1 LEERGKLANPR
12 GFKPKLPVRFDSK
25 FSVAKARALQR
36 RLAKQ
41 VIRED
46 RLPKKIRF
54 VAGVDVAYTRKTSI
68 GVATVLNY
76 DSLTLIESQVAHVK
90 TQFPYIPTLLSF
102 REIQPT
108 FAAVKKLKTQPDVF
122 LVDGQGIAHPYRL
135 GFASHLGLII
145 DKPTI
150 GVAKSILCGKAENIT
165 DKEWAPLID
174 KEEIVGAAVV
184 TKAGR
189 KPLYVSI
196 GHKVSLERAIE
207 IVMHCTRSNRI
218 PEPILAAHKIAN
230 EEKRKY
236 GRVRKDPIESFL

>member
-12 GFKPKLPVRFDSK
+12 GFKPQLPVQFDSK
-25 FSVAKARALQR
+25 FSVAKAHAMQK

-46 RLPKKIRF
+46 ELPEKIRF
-54 VAGVDVAYTRKTSI
+54 VAGVDVAYAGEISI
-68 GVATVLNY
+68 GVAAALNY
-76 DSLTLIESQVAHVK
+76 DSLALIESQVAHIK

-102 REIQPT
+102 REISPT
-108 FAAVKKLKTQPDVF
+108 LSAIWKLETQPDVV

-135 GFASHLGLII
+135 GFASHLGLMI

-150 GVAKSILCGKAENIT
+150 GVAKSILCGKAENMN

-174 KEEIVGAAVV
+174 RGETVGATVK
-184 TKAGR
+184 TKAWW
-189 KPLYVSI
+189 KPLYVSV

-207 IVMHCTRSNRI
+207 IVKRCIRSHRT
-218 PEPILAAHKIAN
+218 PEPILTAHRIAN

-236 GRVRKDPIESFL
+236 RKSR